1 MFKSLFIFPALLLAV
16 LCYAIGSGK
25 AYGSSSSSL
34 LDVQIEPQDMEWKEI
49 LWTFS
54 ILLEAVAMWPQLD
67 IVRRHR
73 RIMQWEVQ
81 AAIAMIGAYRFLYIW
96 HWIYRGLHEKY
107 YKHHPLVHAAL
118 LVQVLSYSD
127 FWLYQ
132 GRRMAHVMLS
142 FLGDFQSPLGTSSG
156 ETDSENYRPA
166 SLQLTVNGTK
176 MSDVSVIHEEDD
188 DESRSTSSLSFYSDD
203 DPGWQLKN
211 ADPPAPSYLELNLQG
226 TSYFRDGHPQDRRK

>member
-1 MFKSLFIFPALLLAV
+1 
-16 LCYAIGSGK
+16 
-25 AYGSSSSSL
+25 
-34 LDVQIEPQDMEWKEI
+34 
-49 LWTFS
+49 
-54 ILLEAVAMWPQLD
+54 
-67 IVRRHR
+67 
-73 RIMQWEVQ
+73 
-81 AAIAMIGAYRFLYIW
+81 
-96 HWIYRGLHEKY
+96 
-107 YKHHPLVHAAL
+107 
-118 LVQVLSYSD
+118 
-127 FWLYQ
+127 
-132 GRRMAHVMLS
+132 MAHVMLS

-166 SLQLTVNGTK
+166 SLQVTVNGTK